1 MKDMEKPISDIA
13 FTPSVKAIQERKG
26 SRDAY
31 RRMEENGGWKKE
43 ITDELAA
50 FIADQRSFFFATAS
64 REGTP
69 YIQHR
74 GGPRGFL
81 KVVGT
86 STLAFI
92 DFKGNRQFITQGNLA
107 ENPKAHM
114 FLVDYAARQRI
125 KLWGVARVVEDDPQL
140 IERFTAQDYKARA
153 EQVIVFEIS
162 AWDVNCPQHIPVR
175 YDAEDVERAL
185 AERDA
190 RIAELEAKISKIGI
204 I

>member
-43 ITDELAA
+43 ITGELAA

>member
-43 ITDELAA
+43 ITGELAA

-92 DFKGNRQFITQGNLA
+92 DFKWNRQFITQGNLA

>member
-1 MKDMEKPISDIA
+1 MEKPISDIA

-43 ITDELAA
+43 ITGELAA